1 MVKAKDTV
9 KRESYSVRLDPILV
23 TELKH
28 VAVDEKKPVSML
40 IEEGIRLILGTHK
53 RHGEMKK
60 KVKSYKE
67 EEK

>member
-1 MVKAKDTV
+1 MVKAKDAV

-40 IEEGIRLILGTHK
+40 IEEGIKLLLKKYKTHK
-53 RHGEMKK
+53 
-60 KVKSYKE
+60 VV
-67 EEK
+67 